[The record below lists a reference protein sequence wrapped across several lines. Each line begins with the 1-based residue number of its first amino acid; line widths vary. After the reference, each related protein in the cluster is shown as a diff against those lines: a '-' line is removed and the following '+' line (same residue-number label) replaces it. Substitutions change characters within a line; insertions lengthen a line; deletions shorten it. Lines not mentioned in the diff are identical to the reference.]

1 MGVSSVCQTT
11 VPHTFT
17 QRTRES
23 LVPVPSQP
31 STGHCPSSQI
41 RQRMGR
47 VPPAFPCPPG
57 AEGVA
62 VALGHLYFC
71 EPTVPPSLVL
81 CMAACLPVLP
91 QQGMGG
97 CPALYPAGMRN
108 RSPSEIGWWGPG
120 AGVCVCW
127 GLGAGQGRGGLRP
140 GVLLR
145 GEGSVGRGGASLS
158 GETET
163 RSPPIILTGNFL
175 ACQAQ
180 GRGHRDALPL
190 PSCRASF
197 GPLGSL
203 LLTSGAFP
211 LADSSTGLVH
221 LLLSFLFAFEVSFS
235 ILSSFKRGP

>member
-127 GLGAGQGRGGLRP
+127 GQGAGQGRGGLQ
-140 GVLLR
+140 
-145 GEGSVGRGGASLS
+145 ES
-158 GETET
+158 
-163 RSPPIILTGNFL
+163 SPTPQFKSINSS
-175 ACQAQ
+175 
-180 GRGHRDALPL
+180 AL
-190 PSCRASF
+190 
-197 GPLGSL
+197 SL
-203 LLTSGAFP
+203 LHSPTLTAIHDHRKNHS
-211 LADSSTGLVH
+211 LD
-221 LLLSFLFAFEVSFS
+221 
-235 ILSSFKRGP
+235 